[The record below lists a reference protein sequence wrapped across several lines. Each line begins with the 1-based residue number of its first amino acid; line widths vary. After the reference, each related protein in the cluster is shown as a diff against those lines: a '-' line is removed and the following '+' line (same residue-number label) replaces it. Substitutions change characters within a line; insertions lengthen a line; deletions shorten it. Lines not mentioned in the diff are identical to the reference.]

1 MVSELQDKVQAV
13 RKCRRNINLKVDIK
27 AFSFLLFFS
36 LSTLFI
42 LPLCLSLAPCL
53 WQLVFCVHHSCT
65 IQSIV
70 TIALFKFWCQL
81 FLTFVFNSLDKKSTF
96 RYSVYANYVLSGVPI
111 RYWNA
116 DRGWEV
122 YFCDNVYLHFN
133 LLHRSGVAST
143 DTYKS
148 IIQSWGFT

>member
-1 MVSELQDKVQAV
+1 MSPEYQFKSRYQGIFISAFLLVVHSVYLAAVSES
-13 RKCRRNINLKVDIK
+13 C
-27 AFSFLLFFS
+27 SLFV
-36 LSTLFI
+36 TVT
-42 LPLCLSLAPCL
+42 
-53 WQLVFCVHHSCT
+53 VFCVHHSST

-96 RYSVYANYVLSGVPI
+96 RYIVYANYVLSGDPI